1 MILRRAVE
9 LRVDASDWK
18 GADGDKRS
26 GKLPAVEIQRGK
38 SVAEARIVLVPP
50 VETPEVGVAAER
62 FDRSLAPWK
71 LLGTRKTNPKRAK
84 NLRPAA
90 GNKKGAQQE
99 HGGYFA
105 RFDLVLCL
113 AWIGYQI
120 MLCRFVPFLLHV
132 ACVDTL
138 RGVRYALRFTLHSK
152 LRHERAGQALHG

>member
-1 MILRRAVE
+1 
-9 LRVDASDWK
+9 
-18 GADGDKRS
+18 
-26 GKLPAVEIQRGK
+26 LPKHGWSPR
-38 SVAEARIVLVPP
+38 

-99 HGGYFA
+99 HGGPFA

>member
-1 MILRRAVE
+1 MWTLAIGKARTATNGTENSQPSRFSGESPLPKHGLCWSPRVE
-9 LRVDASDWK
+9 A
-18 GADGDKRS
+18 
-26 GKLPAVEIQRGK
+26 
-38 SVAEARIVLVPP
+38 
-50 VETPEVGVAAER
+50 PEVGVAAER

-120 MLCRFVPFLLHV
+120 MLCRFVPFLPHV